1 VTHRDTGKGQARTL
15 LEQRIAEMH
24 MTLEEFPEY
33 AERLGREHKEPG
45 TLSVRHLQ
53 RLVAGQRG
61 DSRPLGPVRPATA
74 RLLEL
79 ACPGD
84 SITDLLAPPLP
95 APEPADSASGASSV
109 LLPVVVNGRPVLVS
123 VDADALADGWLSVR
137 LAEQVSAAA
146 AVPADDEDA
155 TCPVLPVMTG
165 LPDFS
170 GPLDVPEEL
179 ATLLVADPALFGAIT
194 SGATTS
200 GNDTHDQH
208 NILRLVMDALKRRG
222 LLSIFG
228 VAAAS
233 AFVPQLL
240 RLDSDGLEPFA
251 EVYVTADS
259 AHQIRLMVP
268 ELYALDAQMGGD
280 GVCQVAE
287 WCLRKVDL
295 LLSRANYGE
304 PAGCELQSA
313 YGELAELAGWL
324 HFDAGRYGQARFFY
338 GEALSAAQLAED
350 LNLEVHTLAS
360 MNILSRYRDRPRE
373 AVQFIQLAQRR
384 ATGWASPRLAAV
396 LASREAASWAQ
407 LGEAATSRKAM
418 HRADHTFHPDMQ
430 QDDPTWINFFNS
442 AELAATRATASSY
455 LGRVDQ
461 AIAAMQSAV
470 DGLGAKFQRNRA
482 LYSVR
487 LGISLLD
494 DGDQIR
500 ACEVVQPVLPL
511 FKEVRSGRTHALLG
525 EFLHSMRGFTGT
537 TTRDL
542 LEYARTLD
550 IPHSRHMIGQVRPVR
565 PGQGAWR

>member
-1 VTHRDTGKGQARTL
+1 VTHRDTGKGPARTL

-61 DSRPLGPVRPATA
+61 DGRPLGPVRPATA

-84 SITDLLAPPLP
+84 SITDLLAPPRP
-95 APEPADSASGASSV
+95 APEPADSASDATSV

-123 VDADALADGWLSVR
+123 VDADTLAASGLSAH
-137 LAEQVSAAA
+137 LAEQVRAAS

-155 TCPVLPVMTG
+155 PRPVRPVIMD

-170 GPLDVPEEL
+170 GSLDVPDEL

-194 SGATTS
+194 SGATAS
-200 GNDTHDQH
+200 GNDIHDQH
-208 NILRLVMDALKRRG
+208 NIWRLVMDALKRRD
-222 LLSIFG
+222 LLSLFG
-228 VAAAS
+228 VTAAG
-233 AFVPQLL
+233 AFIPQLL
-240 RLDSDGLEPFA
+240 RLDPAGQERFA
-251 EVYVTADS
+251 EVYVTTDN

-268 ELYALDAQMGGD
+268 ELFALDAQVGGD
-280 GVCQVAE
+280 GVCQAAQ
-287 WCLRKVDL
+287 WCLRKVDM

-338 GEALSAAQLAED
+338 GEALSAAQLADD
-350 LNLEVHTLAS
+350 LNLEVETLAS

-373 AVQFIQLAQRR
+373 AVQLIQLAQRR
-384 ATGWASPRLAAV
+384 ATGWASPRLAAL

-407 LGEAATSRKAM
+407 LGEASASRKAM
-418 HRADHTFHPDMQ
+418 NRADHTFHSDDVQ

-442 AELAATRATASSY
+442 AELAATRATASSH
-455 LGRVDQ
+455 LGQAEQ
-461 AIAAMQSAV
+461 AIAAGQSAV
-470 DGLGAKFQRNRA
+470 DGLGAKSQRNRA

-487 LGISLLD
+487 LGISLLL
-494 DGDQIR
+494 DGDQVR
-500 ACEVVQPVLPL
+500 ACEVVRPVLPL
-511 FKEVRSGRTHALLG
+511 FKEVHSGRTHALLD
-525 EFLHSMRGFTGT
+525 EFLLTLRCSVGT
-537 TTRDL
+537 VARDML
-542 LEYARTLD
+542 DYAHTLD
-550 IPHSRHMIGQVRPVR
+550 IPLPSHDRSGTV
-565 PGQGAWR
+565 

>member
-1 VTHRDTGKGQARTL
+1 

-61 DSRPLGPVRPATA
+61 DGRSLGPVRPATA

-84 SITDLLAPPLP
+84 SITDLLAPPP
-95 APEPADSASGASSV
+95 SAPEPADSASGASSV
-109 LLPVVVNGRPVLVS
+109 LLPVMVNGRPVLVS
-123 VDADALADGWLSVR
+123 VDADTLATSGVGAH
-137 LAEQVSAAA
+137 LAEQASVAA
-146 AVPADDEDA
+146 AVPPDDEDA
-155 TCPVLPVMTG
+155 PRPVQPVMTD

-170 GPLDVPEEL
+170 ESRDVPDEL

-194 SGATTS
+194 SGATAS

-208 NILRLVMDALKRRG
+208 DIWRLVMDALKRRG

-228 VAAAS
+228 VTAAG
-233 AFVPQLL
+233 AFIPQLL
-240 RLDSDGLEPFA
+240 RLDPAWQERFA
-251 EVYVTADS
+251 EVHVTTDN
-259 AHQIRLMVP
+259 AHEIRLVVP
-268 ELYALDAQMGGD
+268 ELYALDAQVGGD
-280 GVCQVAE
+280 GVCQAAQ

-324 HFDAGRYGQARFFY
+324 HFDAGRYGRARFFY
-338 GEALSAAQLAED
+338 GEALSAAQLADD
-350 LNLEVHTLAS
+350 LNLEVETLAS

-373 AVQFIQLAQRR
+373 AVQLIQLAQRR
-384 ATGWASPRLAAV
+384 ATGWASPRLAAL

-407 LGEAATSRKAM
+407 LGEANASRKAM
-418 HRADHTFHPDMQ
+418 HRADHTFHPDVQ

-442 AELAATRATASSY
+442 AELAATRATASSH
-455 LGRVDQ
+455 LGQVDQ
-461 AIAAMQSAV
+461 AIAAGQSAV
-470 DGLGAKFQRNRA
+470 DGLGAKSQRNRA

-487 LGISLLD
+487 LGISVLD
-494 DGDQIR
+494 EGDQVR

-511 FKEVRSGRTHALLG
+511 FKEVRSCRTYAFLG
-525 EFLHSMRGFTGT
+525 EFLHSLQGATGT
-537 TTRDL
+537 AAARDL
-542 LEYARTLD
+542 LDYARNLD
-550 IPHSRHMIGQVRPVR
+550 IPLPSHDRLGTL
-565 PGQGAWR
+565 